1 MTKFDKQFKM
11 DAVQYYHAHRDL
23 GLIGCAHNLGISQQT
38 LSRWQK
44 QLRDNVEMPYR
55 GSGNYASDEAME
67 IARLKRELR
76 DAKDVINVLKKAIS
90 ILDK

>member
-1 MTKFDKQFKM
+1 MKFDKQFKM
-11 DAVQYYHAHRDL
+11 DAVQYYHDHRDL
-23 GLIGCAHNLGISQQT
+23 GLIGCARNLGISQQT

-44 QLRDNVEMPYR
+44 QLRDNGEMPYR
-55 GSGNYASDEAME
+55 GSGNYESDEAKE

-76 DAKDVINVLKKAIS
+76 DAKDAIDVLKKAIS